1 MSQHTPLVECDSCG
15 QYHRRGYRGDCRNNA
30 ERFSTPDNPTI
41 KGLFTSIDQAYAE
54 IDRLRAVNTDLL
66 AALEQLLTAKRGE
79 LDWDAA
85 RAAIAKAKGAAPW
98 CVCDPAAPH
107 VCWDRDI
114 AKAKGE

>member
-66 AALEQLLTAKRGE
+66 AALETLLSAPHPSTVRTVGQKQAEIK
-79 LDWDAA
+79 A
-85 RAAIAKAKGAAPW
+85 RAAIAKAKG
-98 CVCDPAAPH
+98 V
-107 VCWDRDI
+107 
-114 AKAKGE
+114 

>member
-66 AALEQLLTAKRGE
+66 AALDTMLIHVGHAGPCG
-79 LDWDAA
+79 DCDDA
-85 RAAIAKAKGAAPW
+85 RAAIAKAKG
-98 CVCDPAAPH
+98 
-107 VCWDRDI
+107 
-114 AKAKGE
+114 E